1 MRVEAGIS
9 KLSDLL
15 SKKLDTVRRITENDG
30 LINLELVEEGVQAVD
45 LLLLLNES
53 VVLSDT
59 TERQLIHE
67 VNFVRRVHVLVL

>member
-1 MRVEAGIS
+1 
-9 KLSDLL
+9 
-15 SKKLDTVRRITENDG
+15 
-30 LINLELVEEGVQAVD
+30 VD